1 MTQGIRIRPT
11 RQLKREYSRTL
22 AEVFAFMLAGGM
34 SVADLQDA
42 CAEALRGASSGSR
55 AQGRKEPAGLVTVAR
70 VLDEWHRN
78 RRYLSEKATPK
89 PIRLLGSAPSVEAL
103 SRARR
108 GPRNAAIVAKRLRE
122 LGLVVPCGRGLYKPA
137 SEFAVVSKD
146 HPFIHQSTVRTVSAF
161 LETVRQNIGKA
172 QNADRLIERF
182 AEVPDLPRK
191 HLAAF
196 RKFSQMQSTLLL
208 RTINDWLE
216 SRRMRRT
223 SVGSSQGVMHAGVH
237 VFAFAS
243 GRRRR
248 ST

>member
-1 MTQGIRIRPT
+1 MTTRLT

-34 SVADLQDA
+34 SVAELRDA
-42 CAEALRGASSGSR
+42 CAEVLRRASSGAR
-55 AQGRKEPAGLVTVAR
+55 IKGREEAAGLTTAAR

-78 RRYLSEKATPK
+78 RRYLSAEASPK
-89 PIRLLGSAPSVEAL
+89 PIRLLGNAPSVEAL

-146 HPFIHQSTVRTVSAF
+146 HPFIHENTVRAVSAI
-161 LETVRQNIGKA
+161 LETVRQNIGNA
-172 QNADRLIERF
+172 QTSERLIERF
-182 AEVPDLPRK
+182 AEVPDLPRR

-196 RKFSQMQSTLLL
+196 RKFSQMQGSLLL

-216 SRRMRRT
+216 SRRARRT
-223 SVGSSQGVMHAGVH
+223 SGSASRRIIHAGVH

-243 GRRRR
+243 ARRRR
-248 ST
+248 N